1 MSRNFHETYAPD
13 EIKPPSERATGLVL
27 AGAAVI
33 VAVVWRHSPIVPWAA
48 LVVAAVL
55 SVLGMMAPGLLKPVN
70 LIWFRLGM
78 LLHRIVN
85 PIIMLLMF
93 AVFFVPAGYIM
104 RLWYDPLRSVRA
116 SGSPTYWIARESG
129 AERAGSMTDQF

>member
-13 EIKPPSERATGLVL
+13 AVKPPSERSTGLVL

-48 LVVAAVL
+48 LGVAVVL
-55 SVLGMMAPGLLKPVN
+55 SALGMMAPRLLKPVN

-104 RLWYDPLRSVRA
+104 RLWHDPLRSVRA
-116 SGSPTYWIARESG
+116 SDSPTYWIARESG